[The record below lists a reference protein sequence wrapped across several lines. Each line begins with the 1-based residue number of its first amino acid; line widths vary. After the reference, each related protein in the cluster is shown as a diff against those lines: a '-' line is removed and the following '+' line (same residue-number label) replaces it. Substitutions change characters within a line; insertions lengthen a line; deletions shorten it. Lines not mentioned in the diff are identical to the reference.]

1 MVEEVGE
8 AFSAWRK
15 GKPDFGEELADVAAF
30 LFGVAEMTGVD
41 LEQEIE
47 AKMQKVR
54 QREYEP
60 LRNGTL
66 VKREPDS
73 ATGKWGHDMP
83 CSLAEPCYQDGCGA
97 CYPDKVMQQE
107 TEREARAMGQLAPL
121 LDPRERTPDLAKGAA
136 LEADRA
142 AGYAF
147 RKGDYSRALTWLE
160 SARQLDPDL
169 PDLERALRPR
179 ACG

>member
-1 MVEEVGE
+1 MDIRQAQQEIWANKVAKGFNTTDVSKEFMLMVEEVGE

-15 GKPDFGEELADVAAF
+15 EKPDFGEELADVAAF

-66 VKREPDS
+66 VKREPDQR
-73 ATGKWGHDMP
+73 DREM
-83 CSLAEPCYQDGCGA
+83 GA
-97 CYPDKVMQQE
+97 
-107 TEREARAMGQLAPL
+107 
-121 LDPRERTPDLAKGAA
+121 
-136 LEADRA
+136 
-142 AGYAF
+142 
-147 RKGDYSRALTWLE
+147 
-160 SARQLDPDL
+160 
-169 PDLERALRPR
+169 
-179 ACG
+179 